1 MDKMKKLTA
10 IFICAFAIVLTAC
23 GKTETNY
30 NINDSGSWKNGNYTE
45 TVKGKK
51 GKFDVTVIIS
61 DGKISDIQIGDNK
74 ETPDLGGK
82 AIDELPAEMI
92 KRQTYEVDA
101 VSGATI
107 TSNGIKDAVARCLEQ
122 ASN

>member
-1 MDKMKKLTA
+1 MDKMKKLTVV
-10 IFICAFAIVLTAC
+10 FICAFAIVLTAC
-23 GKTETNY
+23 GKIETNY
-30 NINDSGSWKNGNYTE
+30 NISDSGLWKDGIYTETAKGKNGNF
-45 TVKGKK
+45 V
-51 GKFDVTVIIS
+51 VNVIIS

-74 ETPDLGGK
+74 ETSDIGGK

-92 KRQTYEVDA
+92 KEQTYKVDV

-107 TSNGIKDAVARCLEQ
+107 TSNGIKDAVARCLER